1 MHLKLC
7 NYTIKLKRLVA
18 TQYFGTLCMMQMK
31 RSENLRKYV
40 LGEQEAYGTLCMW
53 LSNTK
58 IPFVDGAAN
67 HYTLYDVKVMSCS
80 VL

>member
-1 MHLKLC
+1 
-7 NYTIKLKRLVA
+7 
-18 TQYFGTLCMMQMK
+18 MMQMK